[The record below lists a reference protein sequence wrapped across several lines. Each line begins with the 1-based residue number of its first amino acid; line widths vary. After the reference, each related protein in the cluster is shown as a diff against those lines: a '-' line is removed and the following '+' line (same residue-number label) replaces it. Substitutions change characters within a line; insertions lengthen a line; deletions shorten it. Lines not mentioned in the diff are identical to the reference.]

1 MCCLTRSCIVRPL
14 FPSEVHVL
22 SVVSLYRV
30 PRTSPVVAL
39 GSSSPSLRHIGLNSY
54 VINFVL
60 FVHRSIWVLKN
71 PQAGGST

>member
-1 MCCLTRSCIVRPL
+1 MSCTTYRKSINGPRALIWVPIDPTSFLGYLRPY
-14 FPSEVHVL
+14 P
-22 SVVSLYRV
+22 
-30 PRTSPVVAL
+30 L
-39 GSSSPSLRHIGLNSY
+39 GSSPSLRHIGLNSY